1 MTYDMARATVYDFPY
16 SSSSY
21 RLRIALSL
29 KGVAPA
35 SIETVNLRTGDH
47 LAAAFV
53 KRVGASVVPAV
64 DFGDMSYTQSLALIE
79 WLDAVYPQPALIPAD
94 PSDALKV
101 RSAALTVACDIHP
114 LNVPRVLKYLADP
127 AGLSEEERRG
137 WYRHW
142 VREGFAVL
150 ERQLVREQT
159 RGAFCVGNRPTLAD
173 ICLVPQ
179 VLNARRFGVDVEDF
193 KRIGEIYDRC
203 LQDAAFQ
210 NAAPPSD

>member
-21 RLRIALSL
+21 RLRIALNL

-114 LNVPRVLKYLADP
+114 LNNLRVMNYIKAEFGADP
-127 AGLSEEERRG
+127 TGD
-137 WYRHW
+137 WYVHW
-142 VREGFAVL
+142 IHEGFRAAEAVASDGPY
-150 ERQLVREQT
+150 VI
-159 RGAFCVGNRPTLAD
+159 GNEITLAD
-173 ICLVPQ
+173 AKTGCNHSV
-179 VLNARRFGVDVEDF
+179 AFF
-193 KRIGEIYDRC
+193 KGFIFRLHYY
-203 LQDAAFQ
+203 
-210 NAAPPSD
+210 PS